1 MKPLGVLAIVLVAV
15 AGLFFALSQL
25 GGEDPGTPPEV
36 SGLNAETP
44 APGPAEPADE
54 PPLAAPDRGERAV
67 VESTPR
73 EETERADAAPD
84 LGEQFDNRLTGLVMA
99 PDRTPVAGA
108 TVTLTQGGISGRLF
122 VNEALDRSGD
132 RHTETDA
139 EGRYAF
145 TNVEP
150 APQYS
155 IEVTAEGYSRNELGG
170 VAVDATG
177 TQELPAIVLSAG
189 ASLSG
194 VVMDTAGNTV
204 PGAVLRLDGM
214 FSSLDGTPSVDSLEV
229 QSGPDGKYL
238 IPNVAPGNR
247 TLNVRAEGYGNQTK
261 GGLVFRGEE
270 PMTLDVTLEVAEMI
284 CGKVISKSG
293 APVAGAKVL
302 AMSFSNANKQC
313 RDTVLTDENGDFCL
327 TRVAAGQY
335 TIAVTADG
343 YRAGHE
349 NRVKTGGA
357 GLVIELVEQG
367 MVSGRVIAGDGAPA
381 GPYTVQLRQTHPGQ
395 TITSRI
401 GKALTFS
408 NADGS
413 FSIECAQ
420 SGTYLIE
427 ASAAGHAPTFSE
439 EFRFT
444 QGQPM
449 QNVVVRLAQGG
460 RITGQIVGPDGEPVA
475 RPRVST
481 HANDWTNSLFDR
493 ALGDQFP
500 TNATLTAVTGG
511 GAGRFQ
517 LQHLNPE
524 TYQVRVRAPG
534 FCEAVVKDVLV
545 TEGQATDLG
554 KVTLLRGGELTGAVI
569 DAAGK
574 PVAGARVNLNPDG
587 PAGGEMP
594 QSYSAKTGPDGKYRI
609 ANVVPGRY
617 KLSAARGGQGGGTLF
632 DDFISEQE
640 SAQVVTVADG
650 DTLRFELKV
659 N

>member
-25 GGEDPGTPPEV
+25 GGGEVATDPQ
-36 SGLNAETP
+36 
-44 APGPAEPADE
+44 APGLTSETAEEAPQAPADTT
-54 PPLAAPDRGERAV
+54 PLAAAGAGERAE
-67 VESTPR
+67 VEAAP
-73 EETERADAAPD
+73 ETERADAAPE
-84 LGEQFDNRLTGLVMA
+84 LGEQFDNRVTGLVISS
-99 PDRTPVAGA
+99 DRAPVAGA
-108 TVTLTQGGISGRLF
+108 RVTLTLGGTASRLF
-122 VNEALDRSGD
+122 VNEELDRSSD

-145 TNVEP
+145 QNV
-150 APQYS
+150 APSNQYS
-155 IEVTAEGYSRNELGG
+155 VEVTAEGYSRNEIGG
-170 VAVDATG
+170 VVVDALG
-177 TQELPAIVLSAG
+177 TLELPAILLTSG

-194 VVMDTAGNTV
+194 TVLDTAGNTV
-204 PGAVLRLDGM
+204 PGALVRLDGM
-214 FSSLDGTPSVDSLEV
+214 FTSLDGTPSADSLEV
-229 QSGPDGKYL
+229 ESGPDGRYK

-247 TLNVRAEGYGNQTK
+247 TLNVTAEGYANQTK

-270 PMTLDVTLEVAEMI
+270 PLTMDVTLEIAEMI

-313 RDTVLTDENGDFCL
+313 RDTVLSDENGEFCL

-335 TIAVTADG
+335 TIAVTAPG
-343 YRAGHE
+343 FRAGHE

-367 MVSGRVIAGDGAPA
+367 MVSGRVIAGDGPPA
-381 GPYTVQLRQTHPGQ
+381 GAYTVQLRQTHPGQ
-395 TITSRI
+395 KITSRI
-401 GKALTFS
+401 GKAETFT
-408 NADGS
+408 NPDGT
-413 FSIECAQ
+413 FTIECAQ
-420 SGTYLIE
+420 SGTYLVE
-427 ASAAGHAPTFSE
+427 AGAKGFAPTFSE

-449 QNVVVRLAQGG
+449 QNVIVRLAQGG
-460 RITGQIVGPDGEPVA
+460 RITGQVVGADGEPIA
-475 RPRVST
+475 RPTLTT

-500 TNATLTAVTGG
+500 TNATLTTATGG

-517 LQHLNPE
+517 LQNLNPE

-534 FCEAVVKDVLV
+534 YCEATIKDVLV

-554 KVTLLRGGELTGAVI
+554 KVQLIRGGEVTGSVI

-574 PVAGARVNLNPDG
+574 AVAGARVNLNPDTQS
-587 PAGGEMP
+587 AGEMP
-594 QSYSAKTGPDGKYRI
+594 QTYTVKTGPDGKYRI
-609 ANVVPGRY
+609 PNVVPGRY
-617 KLSAARGGQGGGTLF
+617 KISAARGGQGGGTLF

-640 SAQVVTVADG
+640 SAQVVTVSDG